1 MGLLSWLTR
10 SGDGSRGAMEP
21 GTRAGADAGTTSPAP
36 EAATDT
42 EVTADWRSA
51 PPVQRALSAPM
62 GLVSDPGGF
71 GRRLGTWQDPTVTGP
86 LGHLVSTQAPSGV
99 GHGLAE
105 PTLPVQRTGTGPRAH
120 TFDVPRG
127 GQDPASA
134 WAGEPGAVSA
144 VARGAGDRRGDA
156 SGAVD
161 RPGDAHGTDGP
172 VVLRSVTPVG
182 DTARHPDHGSASGSP
197 GPAPLPL
204 VPLQRITVASSG
216 PGPDSA
222 PPAPLMV
229 MRVPSAPAAPAPAR
243 PLVVAEPP
251 DLPARE
257 LTAAFPAP
265 PDEHPGPLAPDA
277 PAEPV
282 ADLLAAPGPSAG
294 QERQDAVVQ
303 RTEAPGTTGSAA
315 VRDTAPLP
323 LAASHPGTLAG
334 QGGPGAA
341 VPTAPLVGGVDGT
354 GPAAQPVVQRDV
366 AAPPRPR
373 HRGLGEPLSALPPTA
388 LPLPGPAAPLAE
400 SAVSPSA
407 PSVPYVSRTVAE
419 PQAPSASEDLFV
431 PDAPAVPDLMAGPA
445 GPGASSPGG
454 EDTAPL
460 LGDTPPLT
468 TDPVDLG
475 TGFSPEPVTGSGTG
489 SVQVGPGLAPGLRA
503 GSGPAA
509 GPGADAVPGS
519 SAASG
524 GATSAGPVAVQR
536 LDVPGGP
543 PRTPPST
550 GATPPPVEVGRAP
563 LLGDASPLALSD
575 TVVSEAPGPGEMV
588 TAATPMPMRRL
599 DAVDETTLPGGPS
612 GAGIAAGSADR
623 GAGPVFPLVAQ
634 RSLPL
639 YSVPAPSAEAPVAA
653 GPPVAV
659 PVRWEPVGG
668 PRSVPGTGGSA
679 GRARSADAAAEGIG
693 RSGGHGGHGG
703 PGGPGGSGGG
713 HTATGGGS
721 GYPDTASGHAG
732 AVVQRVMS
740 TGGAVP
746 FASSARSHGVSGV
759 PGGSGL
765 PGRPGLSGPAEF
777 PGAPSAVLPEAV
789 LPDGAPRSYLQALR
803 DPGALGPAVPLQRLA
818 AEPGVAAQ
826 PVRRSAPPVPTSPS
840 FPAPAPSVSAQPEVS
855 AGAAAV
861 AAGVA
866 RWMPD
871 GSVEFTGP
879 SVQRAEQG
887 APVGGPPAD
896 PPAQP
901 EPDGPP
907 AVEPPAPSAP
917 AATPEQ
923 AGGTGGAPKVTDE
936 LVRALFAPLSRL
948 LRAELRI
955 ERERT
960 GSLIN
965 IRH

>member
-10 SGDGSRGAMEP
+10 SGDGSRGAMRP
-21 GTRAGADAGTTSPAP
+21 GTRADADAGTTSPAP

-42 EVTADWRSA
+42 EVTGGWRST
-51 PPVQRALSAPM
+51 PVVQRALSTPL

-86 LGHLVSTQAPSGV
+86 LGHLVSAQAPSGV
-99 GHGLAE
+99 AHGLAE
-105 PTLPVQRTGTGPRAH
+105 PTLPVQRTSIGPRAH
-120 TFDVPRG
+120 AFDMPRG
-127 GQDPASA
+127 VQDPA
-134 WAGEPGAVSA
+134 WAGAPGAASA
-144 VARGAGDRRGDA
+144 VAHGAGDRQGDA
-156 SGAVD
+156 TGAAA
-161 RPGDAHGTDGP
+161 RPGDPPGTDGP

-182 DTARHPDHGSASGSP
+182 DTARHPDHGPAPTSFGA
-197 GPAPLPL
+197 APLPL
-204 VPLQRITVASSG
+204 VPLQRITVSSSG

-229 MRVPSAPAAPAPAR
+229 MRVPSAPVAPAPAR
-243 PLVVAEPP
+243 PLVLAEPP

-257 LTAAFPAP
+257 LTAALAATPDERFGPPAP
-265 PDEHPGPLAPDA
+265 EA

-282 ADLLAAPGPSAG
+282 ADLLAAPGTSAG
-294 QERQDAVVQ
+294 PDRQDAAVQ
-303 RTEAPGTTGSAA
+303 RTEEPGTAGSAA

-323 LAASHPGTLAG
+323 LAAPHPGTLAA
-334 QGGPGAA
+334 QGGPDAA
-341 VPTAPLVGGVDGT
+341 VPTAPLVGGADGT

-366 AAPPRPR
+366 TAPPRTR

-388 LPLPGPAAPLAE
+388 LPLPGPVVPLAE
-400 SAVSPSA
+400 SAASPSVPA
-407 PSVPYVSRTVAE
+407 VPYVSRTVAE
-419 PQAPSASEDLFV
+419 PQAATAPEDLYV

-445 GPGASSPGG
+445 GPAVPSPGG

-475 TGFSPEPVTGSGTG
+475 TGFSPETVTGAATEAI
-489 SVQVGPGLAPGLRA
+489 QIGPGLAPGPRT

-509 GPGADAVPGS
+509 GPAADAVPGS
-519 SAASG
+519 PAASG
-524 GATSAGPVAVQR
+524 GATPPGPVAVQR

-543 PRTPPST
+543 LQAPPTT
-550 GATPPPVEVGRAP
+550 GATPPPAQADRAP
-563 LLGDASPLALSD
+563 LLGDAPPLAVSD
-575 TVVSEAPGPGEMV
+575 TVVPEAPGPGEMV

-599 DAVDETTLPGGPS
+599 DAVDEVALPEAGGF
-612 GAGIAAGSADR
+612 AGSAGR

-639 YSVPAPSAEAPVAA
+639 YSVPAPSVEAPVAA
-653 GPPVAV
+653 GPPAAV
-659 PVRWEPVGG
+659 PVRWEPVAG
-668 PRSVPGTGGSA
+668 PRSVPGTGASA
-679 GRARSADAAAEGIG
+679 GRARSADAAGEGVG
-693 RSGGHGGHGG
+693 RSGGHGG
-703 PGGPGGSGGG
+703 PGGGQA
-713 HTATGGGS
+713 TTGGGG
-721 GYPDTASGHAG
+721 GYPEAASGHPG
-732 AVVQRVMS
+732 AVMQRVMS
-740 TGGAVP
+740 TEGVAP
-746 FASSARSHGVSGV
+746 SARSFGV
-759 PGGSGL
+759 PGGPGL
-765 PGRPGLSGPAEF
+765 PGRPGFSGPAEF
-777 PGAPSAVLPEAV
+777 PGAPSAVPGALP
-789 LPDGAPRSYLQALR
+789 PDAAPQSYLQTLPAPGG
-803 DPGALGPAVPLQRLA
+803 PGALGPAVPLQRLGTV
-818 AEPGVAAQ
+818 PGVAAQ
-826 PVRRSAPPVPTSPS
+826 PVRHSAPPVPSAPS
-840 FPAPAPSVSAQPEVS
+840 FPGQAPSVSAQPEVS
-855 AGAAAV
+855 AGTAAV

-871 GSVEFTGP
+871 GSVEFTQP

-887 APVGGPPAD
+887 APVAEPPAD

-907 AVEPPAPSAP
+907 AAEPPTQSAP
-917 AATPEQ
+917 ADSPEK
-923 AGGTGGAPKVTDE
+923 AGGTGVPKVTDE
-936 LVRALFAPLSRL
+936 LVRALLAPLSRL